1 MNVKELLSGSPSE
14 SAQDRAEWMA
24 YMGQMYREAEETA
37 ITLGWSLNEIDEV
50 APMYL
55 SKAECV

>member
-1 MNVKELLSGSPSE
+1 MNVKELLAESPSE

-37 ITLGWSLNEIDEV
+37 IALGWSLSDIDEV

-55 SKAECV
+55 SGNIA